1 MSKTILKIRSFATG
15 AFLALAFALALP
27 GMASAGEQTLTAGF
41 SLTPQSGQFLN
52 NGFTPANWTVD
63 NSVATVDPLEPEIL
77 PTKKIDLTLP
87 PSSQMT
93 FNPGNLA
100 VCPDSAV
107 NPGNVSVPVP
117 TIVARCPD
125 AVIGNGTAKFVLN
138 RNNLSPQAVLD
149 GVVVVFN
156 GGLQNGRPLVKI
168 YAYSYDTM
176 VGIYSEAALQTDG
189 SLDFNIPQLSFDSS
203 VSELN
208 LALPSQNITLNNQ
221 GPGAE
226 TVVLPKGE
234 KSDYVQAK
242 CSTGSFNWAT
252 DFTFGTRDND
262 GTPTSPDTFASDAG
276 SQACT
281 GVAGKGRVANVK
293 VKLKNRRLR
302 ACKKARIGVTVRNGG
317 NATLKKVRV
326 KMRTNRKRLIK
337 LPRRVVFK
345 NIKPGG
351 RNSKSKKVVVRAK
364 CKAKRKKVKIVAR
377 AGNQK
382 GKLKIFVRP

>member
-87 PSSQMT
+87 PSGQMT

-149 GVVVVFN
+149 GVVVVGRD
-156 GGLQNGRPLVKI
+156 GGEFL
-168 YAYSYDTM
+168 
-176 VGIYSEAALQTDG
+176 E
-189 SLDFNIPQLSFDSS
+189 QLSQVAVRLQAVGLGGIHLVLHQRNQRTDHHAQS
-203 VSELN
+203 VEHMRRKLVAQRLSAARRHHRKDITARQN
-208 LALPSQNITLNNQ
+208 LRNN
-221 GPGAE
+221 
-226 TVVLPKGE
+226 L
-234 KSDYVQAK
+234 
-242 CSTGSFNWAT
+242 
-252 DFTFGTRDND
+252 
-262 GTPTSPDTFASDAG
+262 
-276 SQACT
+276 
-281 GVAGKGRVANVK
+281 
-293 VKLKNRRLR
+293 L
-302 ACKKARIGVTVRNGG
+302 
-317 NATLKKVRV
+317 
-326 KMRTNRKRLIK
+326 LIR
-337 LPRRVVFK
+337 PEA
-345 NIKPGG
+345 
-351 RNSKSKKVVVRAK
+351 SKSKHPMQSVM
-364 CKAKRKKVKIVAR
+364 
-377 AGNQK
+377 NF
-382 GKLKIFVRP
+382 FVHSHTTLTFG

>member
-87 PSSQMT
+87 PSGQMT

-189 SLDFNIPQLSFDSS
+189 SLDFDIPQLSFDSS

-208 LALPSQNITLNNQ
+208 LALPSKNITLNNL

-226 TVVLPKGE
+226 TVTLPKGE

-281 GVAGKGRVANVK
+281 GVAG
-293 VKLKNRRLR
+293 
-302 ACKKARIGVTVRNGG
+302 
-317 NATLKKVRV
+317 
-326 KMRTNRKRLIK
+326 
-337 LPRRVVFK
+337 
-345 NIKPGG
+345 
-351 RNSKSKKVVVRAK
+351 
-364 CKAKRKKVKIVAR
+364 
-377 AGNQK
+377 
-382 GKLKIFVRP
+382 